1 MIDKMNDNWEDW
13 DVENIVIPV
22 LHVPNKE
29 QIKRLEERKKIE
41 ESEIDLMKVFFDT
54 NANTNSNANTN
65 TNSNANTNNNSN
77 ANTNNNS
84 NTNISNKETSKNIP
98 KISKQKENELNQKE
112 ISIKLKQKKEAEK
125 KHSDVFGEVIHDE
138 YDEYDEYDKY

>member
-77 ANTNNNS
+77 
-84 NTNISNKETSKNIP
+84 TNISNKETSKNIP

-138 YDEYDEYDKY
+138 YDEYDKY